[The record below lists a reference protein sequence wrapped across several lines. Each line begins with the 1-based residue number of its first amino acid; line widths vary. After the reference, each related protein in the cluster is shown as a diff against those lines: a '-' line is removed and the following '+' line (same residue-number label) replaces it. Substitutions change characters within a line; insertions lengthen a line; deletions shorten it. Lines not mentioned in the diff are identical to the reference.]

1 MRVLRPKFRKDR
13 QMTPGERLRA
23 ALDAALAREAQQSG
37 RQLEWDERDTH
48 HLDAAARCADR
59 VDLLQSQLDAE
70 LAGENRAS
78 VVVKISAEL
87 RALDRA
93 VAEHLGK
100 IQVGVPAKSERHV
113 AAVRARWERRDA
125 AWAAARDGG
134 A

>member
-1 MRVLRPKFRKDR
+1 MPR
-13 QMTPGERLRA
+13 GELLRA
-23 ALDAALAREAQQSG
+23 AMDAALSREAQESG

-59 VDLLQSQLDAE
+59 VDVLQRQLDAE
-70 LAGENRAS
+70 LAAENRAS

-93 VAEHLGK
+93 TAEHLSK

-113 AAVRARWERRDA
+113 AAVRARWDRRDA
-125 AWAAARDGG
+125 AWAAAREGG